1 MSNLTKLLMG
11 SVLLGLLSLMSKPL
25 LAQAPAPNARLDSL
39 RALLR
44 SRPEPDT
51 NRVKNLNGVGRILA
65 FQNPGTALA
74 PLREAEALARR
85 LGYHRGELVAVSLQ
99 GSARLLMADLDAAQ
113 PLLRRA
119 LALARGPGDRQDVAN
134 ALNNLGGVFM
144 QRDQYDSAQYYFLRA
159 LRVEQQLGNHA
170 HVADINA
177 NLGNI
182 YLALGQHAKALA
194 CFEAYQQLP
203 TAGQRPQYDA
213 TARSLQGQARRHLGQ
228 LARARQDFDAALALA
243 RRHGLRELEADVM
256 TNLVLL
262 EKEQGHYAA
271 AETLQRQA
279 LALDRA
285 LPDYVAEVYALLTL
299 GELAEQ
305 RGAAADAEELY
316 TQSLALAAR
325 RRILRARQQNHL
337 ALARLLAARGDYRR
351 AYPHRDQAAALQDTL
366 LNAAKAE
373 QLTLAQTRFDTE
385 RKDVRNRLLEKQRQL
400 DAARLATQAQLLER
414 RNTQLLAG
422 AVVAA
427 LLLLLG
433 ALLYNRRRLQQKV
446 ELEQQR
452 QRQERQRARAVLETE
467 EAERRR
473 IGADLHDGV
482 GQLLSVVKLNAGAL
496 NEELRAGLDADQ
508 ARRFADTLDLVD
520 ESVREVRSISHNLLP
535 NALIKR
541 GLARA
546 VREFLDKI
554 QRPGRL
560 RIRLETLGLDE
571 PRLDPAV
578 ENALYR
584 VIQELVQNIVKHAQ
598 ATEMDLQ
605 LIRHAHDLTLL
616 VQDNGVGF
624 DPARLGGEDGIG
636 LKNIESRVAYLGGSL
651 HLDARPG
658 RGTIV
663 TVTLPLAAAQGI
675 GEGGA

>member
-1 MSNLTKLLMG
+1 
-11 SVLLGLLSLMSKPL
+11 
-25 LAQAPAPNARLDSL
+25 
-39 RALLR
+39 
-44 SRPEPDT
+44 
-51 NRVKNLNGVGRILA
+51 
-65 FQNPGTALA
+65 
-74 PLREAEALARR
+74 
-85 LGYHRGELVAVSLQ
+85 
-99 GSARLLMADLDAAQ
+99 
-113 PLLRRA
+113 
-119 LALARGPGDRQDVAN
+119 
-134 ALNNLGGVFM
+134 
-144 QRDQYDSAQYYFLRA
+144 
-159 LRVEQQLGNHA
+159 
-170 HVADINA
+170 
-177 NLGNI
+177 
-182 YLALGQHAKALA
+182 
-194 CFEAYQQLP
+194 
-203 TAGQRPQYDA
+203 
-213 TARSLQGQARRHLGQ
+213 
-228 LARARQDFDAALALA
+228 
-243 RRHGLRELEADVM
+243 
-256 TNLVLL
+256 
-262 EKEQGHYAA
+262 
-271 AETLQRQA
+271 
-279 LALDRA
+279 
-285 LPDYVAEVYALLTL
+285 
-299 GELAEQ
+299 
-305 RGAAADAEELY
+305 
-316 TQSLALAAR
+316 
-325 RRILRARQQNHL
+325 
-337 ALARLLAARGDYRR
+337 
-351 AYPHRDQAAALQDTL
+351 
-366 LNAAKAE
+366 
-373 QLTLAQTRFDTE
+373 
-385 RKDVRNRLLEKQRQL
+385 
-400 DAARLATQAQLLER
+400 
-414 RNTQLLAG
+414 
-422 AVVAA
+422 VVAA

-624 DPARLGGEDGIG
+624 DPARLGG
-636 LKNIESRVAYLGGSL
+636 A
-651 HLDARPG
+651 HRPG
-658 RGTIV
+658 RHQ
-663 TVTLPLAAAQGI
+663 A
-675 GEGGA
+675 